1 MSTTIPESLMHESM
15 EHFARVIGEDPDQP
29 SDAPPIL
36 ETPLSRRSFMA
47 MLSAAMAVTA
57 AACRRPDY
65 KLVPAVKNPE
75 YAIPGVP
82 LYYSTCY
89 MHKNV
94 VHPLLV
100 RVREGRPVKVEG
112 NDLHPIV
119 GGQIER
125 AHSSDA
131 L

>member
-1 MSTTIPESLMHESM
+1 MATNIPQDLLQASI
-15 EHFARVIGEDPDQP
+15 EHFSAVVGEEPIEQENT
-29 SDAPPIL
+29 PPIL

-75 YAIPGVP
+75 YAIPGMP

-94 VHPLLV
+94 VYPLLV
-100 RVREGRPVKVEG
+100 KVREGRPVKVEG
-112 NDLHPIV
+112 NDLHPV
-119 GGQIER
+119 AGESR
-125 AHSSDA
+125 VH
-131 L
+131 